1 MANSRQPLGSFFGNG
16 SLPEP
21 VRDGEGA
28 PILGPRNPAVEIQ
41 NPDLLV
47 PPRTDSR
54 TVPNLK
60 YSFAQAHNRL
70 LTAGWARE
78 VTTRELPIA
87 TELAG
92 VNMRLK
98 PGAARELHWHKE
110 AEWGLHARR
119 RRPYHGR

>member
-1 MANSRQPLGSFFGNG
+1 MEKAPRYAGSLFGDGIPPEPIRDGNG
-16 SLPEP
+16 AS
-21 VRDGEGA
+21 
-28 PILGPRNPAVEIQ
+28 ILGPHNVPVERA
-41 NPDLLV
+41 NPDLLT
-47 PPRTDSR
+47 PPRTDSG

-60 YSFAQAHNRL
+60 YSFAAAHNRL
-70 LTAGWARE
+70 VPGGWARE
-78 VTTRELPIA
+78 VTVRELPTA

-119 RRPYHGR
+119 TRAYHGR